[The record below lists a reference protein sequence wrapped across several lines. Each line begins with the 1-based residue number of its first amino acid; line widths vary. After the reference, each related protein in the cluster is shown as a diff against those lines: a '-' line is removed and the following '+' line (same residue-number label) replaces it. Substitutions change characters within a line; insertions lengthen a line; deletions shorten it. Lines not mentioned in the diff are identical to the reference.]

1 MAISF
6 IDIASHARSGR
17 NLSLYIYLLQ
27 KVTSMLQKVT
37 SMLQYCMLCYGNMVL
52 SGKETDIL
60 ETFWKQLFPNSG
72 INIYV
77 NEIICKVNLYL
88 A

>member
-27 KVTSMLQKVT
+27 KVTSMLQ
-37 SMLQYCMLCYGNMVL
+37 YCMFCYGNMVL